1 MTCGVG
7 RFAQVQALEEQQSQD
22 GYQIEEMIAG
32 VAMTVEVYVPDQSPV
47 GFTPSLLALRVCAHS
62 AELDSNWCWNLVMQM

>member
-22 GYQIEEMIAG
+22 GYQIEEMIGG

-47 GFTPSLLALRVCAHS
+47 GFTPSLLALRVCARFQYLAHCFEGCS
-62 AELDSNWCWNLVMQM
+62 PELL